1 MTDSKPV
8 GRTTPVASTAKPR
21 ASKAKPSGSRVACF
35 HYHQNR
41 AAGTFVVHQ
50 KVELGSRSVV
60 LDLKE
65 TEFESISK
73 MTKAVSDCLAANDHS
88 FDTLVS
94 TKHCN

>member
-1 MTDSKPV
+1 MNDSKPA
-8 GRTTPVASTAKPR
+8 GRIPVPVSKTKPR

-50 KVELGSRSVV
+50 KVEVGGKSVV

-65 TEFESISK
+65 TEFESRSK

>member
-1 MTDSKPV
+1 MTDSKPAV
-8 GRTTPVASTAKPR
+8 RTTPGASTAKPR
-21 ASKAKPSGSRVACF
+21 ASKAKPSGSRVARF

-41 AAGTFVVHQ
+41 AAGTFIVHQ
-50 KVELGSRSVV
+50 KVEVGSRSVV

>member
-1 MTDSKPV
+1 MADSKPV
-8 GRTTPVASTAKPR
+8 GRTTPVASKAKPR
-21 ASKAKPSGSRVACF
+21 ASKVKPSGPRVARL

-41 AAGTFVVHQ
+41 SAGTVVVHQ
-50 KVELGSRSVV
+50 KVEVGGKSLI

-65 TEFESISK
+65 TEFESIGK
-73 MTKAVSDCLAANDHS
+73 MTKAVSDYLSANDHS